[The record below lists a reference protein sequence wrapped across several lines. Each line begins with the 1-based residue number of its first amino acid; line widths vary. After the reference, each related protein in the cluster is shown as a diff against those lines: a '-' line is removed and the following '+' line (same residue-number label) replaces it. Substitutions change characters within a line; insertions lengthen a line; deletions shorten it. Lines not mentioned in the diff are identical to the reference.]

1 MGTNVFVMRNG
12 LRTELT
18 EEENAAAIAAAE
30 QVAADKAAEAAA
42 WEADAWRRNRI
53 EAYGPLADQLDEQY
67 HDFDAWKARIAAV
80 KAQFP
85 KPA

>member
-1 MGTNVFVMRNG
+1 MSTGIYKMVDGETI
-12 LRTELT
+12 ELT
-18 EEENAAAIAAAE
+18 EAEHSQLVADQAA
-30 QVAADKAAEAAA
+30 VEAALA
-42 WEADAWRRNRI
+42 ADAWRTNRI